1 MLTPRPAQ
9 GARAEATEREGT
21 GVLLAIDVGNT
32 EIVLG
37 VFRGATL
44 EHHWRLST
52 MPERTSDELALL
64 LSGLLAQRDMSFES
78 MISGVVIASVVPAV
92 TEALRE
98 MSARYFPFP
107 PVIVGPGTK
116 TGVPVLTD
124 NPREVGADRIMNAL
138 AAYERFGGPAIVV
151 DFGTSTNFD
160 VVSSAGEFVGG
171 VIAPGLQVSAASL
184 VSHTARLTRV
194 ELTTPRSVV
203 GKNTVEAIQSGL
215 IFGTAGEVDGI
226 VERIRAD
233 LGGSAVV
240 IATGGL
246 APVVLPHCRTI
257 DHHEPW
263 LTLEGLRLVFDK
275 NVATA
280 DE

>member
-1 MLTPRPAQ
+1 MLSPRPAP
-9 GARAEATEREGT
+9 GARVERGT
-21 GVLLAIDVGNT
+21 SVLLAVDVGNT

-37 VFRGATL
+37 VFRGASL
-44 EHHWRLST
+44 EHHWRMST

-64 LSGLLAQRDMSFES
+64 LSGFLAQRDMSFES

-107 PVIVGPGTK
+107 PVVVGPGTK

-124 NPREVGADRIMNAL
+124 NPREVGADRIVNAL
-138 AAYERFGGPAIVV
+138 AAFDRFGGPAIVV
-151 DFGTSTNFD
+151 DFGTGTNFD
-160 VVSSAGEFVGG
+160 VVSASGEFVGG

-184 VSHTARLTRV
+184 VHRTARLTRV
-194 ELTTPRSVV
+194 ELTAPRSVV
-203 GKNTVEAIQSGL
+203 GKNT
-215 IFGTAGEVDGI
+215 AGEFDGI

-233 LGGSAVV
+233 LGGSPVV

-246 APVVLPHCRTI
+246 AAVVVPHCRTI

-263 LTLEGLRLVFDK
+263 LTLEGLRLVFEK
-275 NVATA
+275 NVVTA
-280 DE
+280 DG

>member
-1 MLTPRPAQ
+1 M
-9 GARAEATEREGT
+9 
-21 GVLLAIDVGNT
+21 LLAVDVGNT

-37 VFRGATL
+37 VFRGAGL

-52 MPERTSDELALL
+52 MPERTSDELALV
-64 LSGLLAQRDMSFES
+64 LSGFLAQRDMAFES

-107 PVIVGPGTK
+107 PVVVGPGTK

-124 NPREVGADRIMNAL
+124 NPREVGADRIVNAL
-138 AAYERFGGPAIVV
+138 AAFDRFGGPAIVV
-151 DFGTSTNFD
+151 DFGTGTNFD
-160 VVSSAGEFVGG
+160 VVSPAGEFLGG

-184 VSHTARLTRV
+184 VSRTARLTRV
-194 ELTTPRSVV
+194 ELAAPRSVV

-226 VERIRAD
+226 VDAD
-233 LGGSAVV
+233 PGGSRWGRGVDRNRRPRA
-240 IATGGL
+240 GG
-246 APVVLPHCRTI
+246 AAALPHDRSPRAVADAGGTA
-257 DHHEPW
+257 P
-263 LTLEGLRLVFDK
+263 GLR
-275 NVATA
+275 
-280 DE
+280 EERGRRR